1 MLFEFS
7 HSRFPRMQDKREWEF
22 KIRFNAVLHPIF
34 IHTTPCPI
42 IFCQFFKL
50 LPTYTDKLGLNSL
63 DFTMWSICWVAS
75 ITYAYKIV
83 PPTLVG
89 TMSSILAVLYYI
101 IFKSIGSI
109 TGGQLISKLDFDL
122 PDVFRVSAGF
132 TLGIGVIYVLFYYT
146 LARQRE
152 NIIIEKL
159 DEKYPER
166 NIEKYKSEETVES
179 CNL

>member
-1 MLFEFS
+1 M
-7 HSRFPRMQDKREWEF
+7 
-22 KIRFNAVLHPIF
+22 FNN
-34 IHTTPCPI
+34 
-42 IFCQFFKL
+42 
-50 LPTYTDKLGLNSL
+50 Y
-63 DFTMWSICWVAS
+63 
-75 ITYAYKIV
+75 
-83 PPTLVG
+83 G
-89 TMSSILAVLYYI
+89 TIYYI

-132 TLGIGVIYVLFYYT
+132 TLGIGVIYVLLYYT

-179 CNL
+179 CNLWTILKYR

>member
-1 MLFEFS
+1 
-7 HSRFPRMQDKREWEF
+7 MQDKREWEF
-22 KIRFNAVLHPIF
+22 KIKSNAYFYTYYPL
-34 IHTTPCPI
+34 
-42 IFCQFFKL
+42 QSFFANFL
-50 LPTYTDKLGLNSL
+50 NHYTDKLGLNSL

-132 TLGIGVIYVLFYYT
+132 TLGIGVIYVLLYYI

-152 NIIIEKL
+152 IVIIEKL

-166 NIEKYKSEETVES
+166 NIEKYTPEETVES